1 MPAGSRMEE
10 GQPSFEVRFQ
20 DLFGRLL
27 REQIHRR
34 PTRLLPGG
42 PTAETPHWAGLAGY
56 TELRKHCCS
65 GAH

>member
-1 MPAGSRMEE
+1 MPGGSRMEE

-42 PTAETPHWAGLAGY
+42 QTAETPHWAGLAG
-56 TELRKHCCS
+56 
-65 GAH
+65 